1 MLRAILLRLAGAI
14 PVLFLVAC
22 GIFVLL
28 HLAPGD
34 AASLLA
40 SSDAGPEEVEK
51 LRLLWGLDQPLYIQ
65 FGKFLLNIMHFD
77 LGVSLRYQQ
86 PVIAMI
92 AERLPATLEL
102 AAVTLV
108 IAAGIGIPL
117 GVAAA
122 LKKGKWID
130 GLVSMIAVAGVS
142 APSFWM
148 GILLVLLFSADLHI
162 LPSSGRLPYGTPI
175 TESTGFYLI
184 DSLKAGQFNTF
195 RLVLTHLTLPAM
207 TLAAGMIGIIARIA
221 RSAFSTLARR
231 ISFRPPWRRA

>member
-1 MLRAILLRLAGAI
+1 
-14 PVLFLVAC
+14 LFLVAC
-22 GIFVLL
+22 GIFALL

-65 FGKFLLNIMHFD
+65 FGKFLLNVMHFD

-117 GVAAA
+117 GIAAA
-122 LKKGKWID
+122 LNKGKWID
-130 GLVSMIAVAGVS
+130 
-142 APSFWM
+142 
-148 GILLVLLFSADLHI
+148 
-162 LPSSGRLPYGTPI
+162 
-175 TESTGFYLI
+175 
-184 DSLKAGQFNTF
+184 
-195 RLVLTHLTLPAM
+195 
-207 TLAAGMIGIIARIA
+207 
-221 RSAFSTLARR
+221 
-231 ISFRPPWRRA
+231 